1 MKIED
6 ILKAAYDDRAS
17 DIHIVTNG
25 PVMFRIDGE
34 ITPKKEIQINQE
46 ELEELLK
53 DLLDEEQWQELE
65 SEGEIDTAASLKGF
79 SRIRINVYRQ
89 RGSYAAAFR
98 ILPSAIP
105 TPEEL
110 NIPEEVLELTKRTKG
125 LILITGEAGN
135 GKTTTL
141 ASIANYIA
149 QRETKNII
157 MIENPIEYLIS
168 HGKGLVSQREIGSD
182 TKNYAKAVRSAMR
195 QDPDI
200 IFIGELN
207 DMETIEE
214 AVKAAETG
222 HLVISTLSTGQAADT
237 LIRLIEVFP
246 EYRRQQI
253 RVQLSTVLRGVIAQQ
268 LVPRCDMEGRSAVF
282 EVMLLD
288 KHMRSLLREGKIA
301 QILSILEKQEV
312 EGNVSMD
319 DAILSCYMKSHIS
332 AQTAISYAQNPET
345 MRGKIQLY

>member
-1 MKIED
+1 MKLED
-6 ILKAAYDDRAS
+6 ILSIAYEDKAS

-25 PVMFRIDGE
+25 PVMFRINGE
-34 ITPKKEIQINQE
+34 IIPKEDIQISQE

-53 DLLDEEQWQELE
+53 VLLTKEQWQELE
-65 SEGEIDTAASLKGF
+65 LEGEIDSAVSLKGF
-79 SRIRINVYRQ
+79 SRVRINVYRQ

-98 ILPSAIP
+98 ILSSTIP

-110 NIPEEVLELTKRTKG
+110 HIPKEVLELTERSKG

-141 ASIANYIA
+141 ASLVNYIA

-157 MIENPIEYLIS
+157 TIENPIEYLIS

-182 TKNYAKAVRSAMR
+182 TKCYAKAVRSAMR

-207 DMETIEE
+207 DIETIEE
-214 AVKAAETG
+214 AIKAAETG
-222 HLVISTLSTGQAADT
+222 HLVFSTLATSQAEDT
-237 LIRLIEVFP
+237 LSRLIEVFP

-268 LVPRCDMEGRSAVF
+268 LIPRSDIEGRSAVF
-282 EVMLLD
+282 EILLLD
-288 KHMRSLLREGKIA
+288 KNMRSLLREGKIS
-301 QILSILEKQEV
+301 QIISMLDKQEV
-312 EGNVSMD
+312 EGNLSMD
-319 DAILSCYMKSHIS
+319 DALLSYYMKSRIS
-332 AQTAISYAQNPET
+332 AQTAVTYAKNPET
-345 MRGKIQLY
+345 MRGKIQIY